1 MTFTVEQKSQLA
13 KLLATENLTIEHKKI
28 PTASFDP
35 KNRVL
40 NCPIWQDMSGS
51 LYDLLMG
58 HEVGHAL
65 FTPAQGWHDAAS
77 SMGPKFK
84 GFLNVVEDARIEKKI
99 QRKYPGLK
107 YSFIKGYQSL
117 IDRNLFGTKD
127 RDLNSMSFIDRL
139 NIHIKVG
146 NLLPIEFNNQDE
158 IDLLNRVKA
167 CETWEDV
174 LDVTKAVFDY
184 SKNEQFETMEK
195 MLQSSQ
201 IEAGDG
207 DEEFETEESFGDD
220 YEDEEG
226 EQSVGEK
233 RNSSSE
239 EGEEADDESGKQ
251 TKSENKGDDGDAG
264 EDEEENG
271 KSVNRFKDSQVS
283 QKDQYNAEDF
293 EPTCET
299 DEAFRANETGLVDEQ
314 CKPYVYVKI
323 PKVNLENIITPAKIV
338 QDALK
343 TYYFDGNQAGK
354 DMAEKL
360 VAEFKTKN
368 DSYIGL
374 LAKEFEMKK
383 AARAYSK
390 AKTATTGD
398 IDINKLYKY
407 QVDDNIFKKMM
418 RVPKGKSH
426 GLVLLLDRSGS
437 MSSNMSASIEQILVL
452 SAFCRRVNIPFVVY
466 GFSDSDEGRYA
477 DFKVKAGESFTS
489 GENDLELTNV
499 YLREYLNSRMN
510 NLEYNSCVRNMLML
524 KKSYE
529 ARFIGRPVNESLGN
543 TPLIQAMVALEPI
556 TKQFR
561 KLNNLDMVNLVVVH
575 DGDADRVNTYMQYR
589 EPRDWESQTEKVLG
603 YARFSISEHN
613 VFLRDNDSKMQV
625 KINQNKHDYY
635 DHDDGMRLSI
645 FDWYTAKTGA
655 KIFGFFIAGEGRRIR
670 QSIASKYI
678 NKDGKSV
685 YKTVRES
692 LPHANS
698 YYAFDKS
705 EYVKSLCSEI
715 RDKKFIQ
722 SYNKGYESFFI
733 MPGGTDLA
741 IEADEEL
748 VVTGTFTANK
758 LKNAFLKMN
767 KKKQVSRVMVSRFIE
782 GIAV

>member
-107 YSFIKGYQSL
+107 YSFMKGYQSL
-117 IDRNLFGTKD
+117 IDRDLFGTKG
-127 RDLNSMSFIDRL
+127 RDLNTMSFIDRL
-139 NIHIKVG
+139 NIHLKVG
-146 NLLPIEFNNQDE
+146 HLLPIEFNNQDE

-174 LDVTKAVFDY
+174 LAVTKAVFDY
-184 SKNEQFETMEK
+184 SKNEQFEN
-195 MLQSSQ
+195 LQNVLASSQ
-201 IEAGDG
+201 LSADDMDEAEEIEA
-207 DEEFETEESFGDD
+207 ESSGVD
-220 YEDEEG
+220 YEDDG
-226 EQSVGEK
+226 QQSVGEK
-233 RNSSSE
+233 RESSNSKDG
-239 EGEEADDESGKQ
+239 EGQQQESKNGK
-251 TKSENKGDDGDAG
+251 NGDDVDGLD
-264 EDEEENG
+264 EDNG
-271 KSVNRFKDSQVS
+271 NNINRYKDSQSS
-283 QKDQYNAEDF
+283 QKDQYNPDTF

-299 DEAFRANETGLVDEQ
+299 DEAFRASETGLLDEK
-314 CKPYVYVKI
+314 CKPYVYLKV
-323 PKVNLENIITPAKIV
+323 PKVNLQNVITPAKIV
-338 QDALK
+338 HGALSK
-343 TYYFDGNQAGK
+343 YYFDGSIVANDIAT
-354 DMAEKL
+354 KL
-360 VAEFKTKN
+360 INEFKTKN

-390 AKTATTGD
+390 AKTSTTGD

-407 QVDDNIFKKMM
+407 QVEDNIFKKMM

-437 MSSNMSASIEQILVL
+437 MSANMAASIEQIMVL
-452 SAFCRRVNIPFVVY
+452 SSFCRRVNIPFVVY
-466 GFSDSDEGRYA
+466 GFSDSDEGYYA
-477 DFKVKAGESFTS
+477 DFGKRAEKSFSS
-489 GENDLELTNV
+489 GENELELSNV
-499 YLREYLNSRMN
+499 YLREYLNSRMS
-510 NLEYNSCVRNMLML
+510 NLEYNACMRNMLML

-529 ARFIGRPVNESLGN
+529 SRFYGRPPNESLGN
-543 TPLIQAMVALEPI
+543 TPLIQALIALEPI
-556 TKQFR
+556 TKEFR
-561 KLNNLDMVNLVVVH
+561 KVNRLDMVNMVVVH
-575 DGDADRVNTYMQYR
+575 DGDADRIGSYFAYRDTY
-589 EPRDWESQTEKVLG
+589 EWEKEQGEKKLSH
-603 YARFSISEHN
+603 ARFELNNHN
-613 VFLRDNDSKMQV
+613 VFLRDDDSKLQV
-625 KINQNKHDYY
+625 KINSNMHDYY
-635 DHDDGMRLSI
+635 NYDDGMRLGI
-645 FDWYTAKTGA
+645 FNWFTAKTGA
-655 KIFGFFIAGEGRRIR
+655 KIFGFFIAGENRRIR
-670 QSIASKYI
+670 QNVTQKYI
-678 NKDGKSV
+678 NEKNESV
-685 YKTVRES
+685 YATIRKMNSLANHYHAYDKT
-692 LPHANS
+692 
-698 YYAFDKS
+698 D
-705 EYVKSLCSEI
+705 YVKQLCNEI
-715 RDKKFIQ
+715 KEKKFIQ

-741 IEADEEL
+741 IDADEEL
-748 VVTGTFTANK
+748 VVSGTFTANK